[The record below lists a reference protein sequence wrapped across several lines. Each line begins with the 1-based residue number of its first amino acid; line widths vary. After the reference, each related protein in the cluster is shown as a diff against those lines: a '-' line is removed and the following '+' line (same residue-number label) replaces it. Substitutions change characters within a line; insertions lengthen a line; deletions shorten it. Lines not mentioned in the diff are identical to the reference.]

1 MTDRDLEQYAAGF
14 PSMGGALNGRLLRG
28 LAARAP
34 ADTAIVEVGTWLGAG
49 TAQLALG
56 LAGRAD
62 PPVIH
67 CFDMFEATAHEVE
80 HARPFGVELT
90 LGQDTSGHVRETLA
104 PFGAP
109 VVMHKG
115 DFTRATW
122 DGGPITVFVD
132 DGSKWA
138 APFHRVLTAF
148 GPHWIP
154 GTTEIALMDFEI
166 WRNLP
171 PRRARGLMAQKIF
184 MERHAAHFE
193 PIEADYPAGSTTRL
207 FRYRKALDFDRLT
220 PVETRGL
227 LSRSLPE
234 WIKAPA
240 RRLLGRNA

>member
-1 MTDRDLEQYAAGF
+1 MTDRDLEEHAAGF

-62 PPVIH
+62 PPAIH
-67 CFDMFEATAHEVE
+67 CFDMFEASAHEVE
-80 HARPFGVELT
+80 HAARFGIALVP
-90 LGQDTSGHVRETLA
+90 GQDTSGHVQDALA
-104 PFGAP
+104 PFGVP

-115 DFTRATW
+115 DFTRAAW
-122 DGGPITVFVD
+122 EGGPIAVFVA
-132 DGSKWA
+132 DGSNWA
-138 APFHRVLTAF
+138 GPFHRVLTTF
-148 GPHWIP
+148 GPHWLP
-154 GTTEIALMDFEI
+154 GTTEIALMDYEY

-171 PRRARGLMAQKIF
+171 PRQARPLMAQKIF

-193 PIEADYPAGSTTRL
+193 PVDADYPEGSTTRL
-207 FRYRKALDFDRLT
+207 FRYRRALDFDRLA
-220 PVETRGL
+220 PVDTRGA
-227 LSRSLPE
+227 LSRALPE

-240 RRLLGRNA
+240 RRLLGRG